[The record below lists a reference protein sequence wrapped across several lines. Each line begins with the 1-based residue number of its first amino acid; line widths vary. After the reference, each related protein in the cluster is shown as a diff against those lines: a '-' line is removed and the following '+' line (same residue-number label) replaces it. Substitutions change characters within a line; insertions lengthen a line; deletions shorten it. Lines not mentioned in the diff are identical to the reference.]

1 MRYLQKMRQSF
12 RRFGNDL
19 RQAGW
24 NSFRHSA
31 FQNSKAA
38 AYSGILSLFPTLLA
52 ITTVLALA
60 PEGTSFLGELRYGFS
75 QVLPP
80 DTMLLV
86 QAYFSPGHGRSIH
99 LIIIAFVISFFAA
112 MGLML
117 ALMEGLRRA
126 DRLPR
131 SAWGFWK
138 QRLVAVLLVPGMI
151 IPMFFATAL
160 ITFGHA
166 IEQWMIME
174 AGHSLRL
181 YVLIFWRASR
191 WAIALSTSVV
201 VLATVYHFGIPRRRH
216 WKHALPGAFLS
227 TATWFLATLLFGWY
241 VGRFSHYQIVYGSL
255 GAGMATL
262 VWLYIVSLSILFGAE
277 FNAQVYRLDRP
288 EPGELDTQSLGPKPI
303 ASPSNRRSRS
313 HSTAAR
319 TKVPT
324 ANASEPHDEHS
335 AVPLK

>member
-1 MRYLQKMRQSF
+1 MQKLRRSF
-12 RRFGNDL
+12 RRFSNDL
-19 RQAGW
+19 KHAGW
-24 NSFRHSA
+24 NAFRHSA

-75 QVLPP
+75 QILPP

-86 QAYFSPGHGRSIH
+86 QAYFNPGPGRSLH
-99 LIIIAFVISFFAA
+99 LVIIACTISFFAA

-131 SAWGFWK
+131 SAWNFWK
-138 QRLVAVLLVPGMI
+138 QRLIAVLLIPGML

-166 IEQWMIME
+166 IEQWMILQ
-174 AGHSLRL
+174 AGHSLRF
-181 YVLIFWRASR
+181 YVLLFWRATR
-191 WAIALSTSVV
+191 WAVALFTSVV

-241 VGRFSHYQIVYGSL
+241 VTRFSHYQIVYGSL

-262 VWLYIVSLSILFGAE
+262 VWLYIISLSILFGAE
-277 FNAQVYRLDRP
+277 FNAQVYRIDRP
-288 EPGELDTQSLGPKPI
+288 EPGESDDPPLAPGASTKRPKHG
-303 ASPSNRRSRS
+303 SRTRN
-313 HSTAAR
+313 TAAQV
-319 TKVPT
+319 KVPT
-324 ANASEPHDEHS
+324 ANAPHLHHQHS
-335 AVPLK
+335 PLPLK

>member
-1 MRYLQKMRQSF
+1 MQKLRRTF
-12 RRFGNDL
+12 RHFVYDL
-19 RQAGW
+19 KQAGW
-24 NSFRHSA
+24 NAFRHSA

-52 ITTVLALA
+52 ATTILALA
-60 PEGTSFLGELRYGFS
+60 PEGPSFLGELRYGFS
-75 QVLPP
+75 QILPP
-80 DTMLLV
+80 DTMILV
-86 QAYFSPGHGRSIH
+86 QAYFYPGQGRSAH
-99 LIIIAFVISFFAA
+99 LIIIAFTISFFAA

-131 SAWGFWK
+131 SAWNFWK
-138 QRLVAVLLVPGMI
+138 QRLVAILLIPGML

-166 IEQWMIME
+166 IEQWMILQ

-181 YVLIFWRASR
+181 YLLIFWRATR
-191 WAIALSTSVV
+191 WTIALFTSVV
-201 VLATVYHFGIPRRRH
+201 VLAVVYHFGIPRRRH
-216 WKHALPGAFLS
+216 WKHALPGAILS
-227 TATWFLATLLFGWY
+227 TATWFIATLIFGLY

-288 EPGELDTQSLGPKPI
+288 EPGELDTHAHGLHQGSNHSKR
-303 ASPSNRRSRS
+303 SSNRHNTTNRQ
-313 HSTAAR
+313 
-319 TKVPT
+319 KVPA
-324 ANASEPHDEHS
+324 ANETMPQQENPAIPI
-335 AVPLK
+335 K

>member
-1 MRYLQKMRQSF
+1 MQKLRHTF
-12 RRFGNDL
+12 RRFANDL
-19 RQAGW
+19 KQAGW
-24 NSFRHSA
+24 NAFRHSA

-52 ITTVLALA
+52 ATTILALA
-60 PEGTSFLGELRYGFS
+60 PEGPSFLGELRYGFS
-75 QVLPP
+75 QILPP
-80 DTMLLV
+80 DTMILV
-86 QAYFSPGHGRSIH
+86 QAYFNPGQGRSVH
-99 LIIIAFVISFFAA
+99 LVIIAFTISFFAA

-131 SAWGFWK
+131 SAWNFWK
-138 QRLVAVLLVPGMI
+138 QRLVAVLLIPGML

-166 IEQWMIME
+166 IEQWMILQ

-181 YVLIFWRASR
+181 YLLIFWRATR
-191 WAIALSTSVV
+191 WTIALFTSVV
-201 VLATVYHFGIPRRRH
+201 VLAVVYHFGIPRRRH
-216 WKHALPGAFLS
+216 WKHALPGAILS
-227 TATWFLATLLFGWY
+227 TATWFIATLIFGLY

-288 EPGELDTQSLGPKPI
+288 EPGELDTLSQAAHPGVTRSKH
-303 ASPSNRRSRS
+303 PSKRHN
-313 HSTAAR
+313 TAAR
-319 TKVPT
+319 QRVP
-324 ANASEPHDEHS
+324 APNATPPQQENP
-335 AVPLK
+335 AIPLK

>member
-1 MRYLQKMRQSF
+1 MQKLRRSF
-12 RRFGNDL
+12 RRFSNDL
-19 RQAGW
+19 KQAGW

-60 PEGTSFLGELRYGFS
+60 PEGPSFLGELRYGFS
-75 QVLPP
+75 QILPP

-86 QAYFSPGHGRSIH
+86 QAYFNPGKGRSLH
-99 LIIIAFVISFFAA
+99 LILIACTISFFAA

-117 ALMEGLRRA
+117 AIMEGLRRA

-131 SAWGFWK
+131 NAWNFWK
-138 QRLVAVLLVPGMI
+138 QRLVATLLIPGML

-166 IEQWMIME
+166 IEQWMILE
-174 AGHSLRL
+174 AGHALRL
-181 YVLIFWRASR
+181 YVLLFWRATR
-191 WAIALSTSVV
+191 WTIALFTSVV

-241 VGRFSHYQIVYGSL
+241 VTRFSHYQIVYGSL

-262 VWLYIVSLSILFGAE
+262 VWLYIVSLSILYGAE

-288 EPGELDTQSLGPKPI
+288 EPGEADTDPHAPNTTPGRPK
-303 ASPSNRRSRS
+303 RRVRSRN
-313 HSTAAR
+313 TAAR
-319 TKVPT
+319 PKVPT
-324 ANASEPHDEHS
+324 ANAPQVHDEHS
-335 AVPLK
+335 MLPLK

>member
-1 MRYLQKMRQSF
+1 MKKL
-12 RRFGNDL
+12 RRILHRFSNDL
-19 RQAGW
+19 HKAGS
-24 NSFRHSA
+24 NAFRHSA

-52 ITTVLALA
+52 FTTVLALA
-60 PEGTSFLGELRYGFS
+60 PEGPSSLGELRYGFS
-75 QVLPP
+75 QILPP

-86 QAYFSPGHGRSIH
+86 QAYFNPGRGRSLH
-99 LIIIAFVISFFAA
+99 LVIIACSISFFAA

-131 SAWGFWK
+131 SAWSFWK
-138 QRLVAVLLVPGMI
+138 QRLVAILLIPGML

-166 IEQWMIME
+166 IEQWMIIE

-181 YVLIFWRASR
+181 YVLLFWRAIR
-191 WAIALSTSVV
+191 WAIALFTSVV

-216 WKHALPGAFLS
+216 WRHALPGAFLS
-227 TATWFLATLLFGWY
+227 TATWFVSTLLFGWY
-241 VGRFSHYQIVYGSL
+241 VTRFSHYQIVYGSL

-262 VWLYIVSLSILFGAE
+262 VWLYIVSLSILYGAE

-288 EPGELDTQSLGPKPI
+288 EPGEPDTQPHTPH
-303 ASPSNRRSRS
+303 PPR
-313 HSTAAR
+313 HSTKHRSKPRNTTAQP
-319 TKVPT
+319 KVPT
-324 ANASEPHDEHS
+324 ANAPLTHDEHP
-335 AVPLK
+335 ALPLK

>member
-1 MRYLQKMRQSF
+1 MKKL
-12 RRFGNDL
+12 RRFFHRLSIDL
-19 RQAGW
+19 RQAGS
-24 NSFRHSA
+24 NAFRHSV

-52 ITTVLALA
+52 FTTVLALA
-60 PEGTSFLGELRYGFS
+60 PEGSSFLGELRYGFS
-75 QVLPP
+75 QILPP

-86 QAYFSPGHGRSIH
+86 QAYFNPDHGRSLH
-99 LIIIAFVISFFAA
+99 LIIIACSISFFAA

-131 SAWGFWK
+131 SAWNFWK
-138 QRLVAVLLVPGMI
+138 QRLVAILLIPGML

-166 IEQWMIME
+166 IEQWMIIE

-181 YVLIFWRASR
+181 YVLLFWRAIR
-191 WAIALSTSVV
+191 WSIALFTSVV

-216 WKHALPGAFLS
+216 WRHALPGAFLS
-227 TATWFLATLLFGWY
+227 TATWFAATLLFGWY
-241 VGRFSHYQIVYGSL
+241 VTRFSHYQIVYGSL

-262 VWLYIVSLSILFGAE
+262 VWLYIVSLSILYGAE

-288 EPGELDTQSLGPKPI
+288 EPIDPDTLLHTAHPPRSAAKRH
-303 ASPSNRRSRS
+303 SNPSN
-313 HSTAAR
+313 TAAKL
-319 TKVPT
+319 KVPT
-324 ANASEPHDEHS
+324 ANAPHHRDEHP
-335 AVPLK
+335 ALPLK

>member
-1 MRYLQKMRQSF
+1 MRYLHKLRLSF
-12 RRFGNDL
+12 RRFGDDL
-19 RQAGW
+19 KHAGW

-52 ITTVLALA
+52 VTTVLALA
-60 PEGTSFLGELRYGFS
+60 PEGSSFLGELRYGFT
-75 QVLPP
+75 QILPP

-86 QAYFSPGHGRSIH
+86 QAYFNPGNGRSLH
-99 LIIIAFVISFFAA
+99 LIIIACAISFFAA

-117 ALMEGLRRA
+117 TLMEGLRRA

-151 IPMFFATAL
+151 VPMFFATAL

-166 IEQWMIME
+166 IEQWMILQS
-174 AGHSLRL
+174 GHALRL
-181 YVLIFWRASR
+181 YVLIFWRATR
-191 WAIALSTSVV
+191 WAIALFTSVV

-277 FNAQVYRLDRP
+277 FNAQIYRLDRP
-288 EPGELDTQSLGPKPI
+288 EPPEPDTEPHGPESLA
-303 ASPSNRRSRS
+303 ASSRRRSSSRN
-313 HSTAAR
+313 TAAHI
-319 TKVPT
+319 KVPT
-324 ANASEPHDEHS
+324 ANEPEPHDEHS
-335 AVPLK
+335 ALPLK

>member
-1 MRYLQKMRQSF
+1 MPALRKLRRVL
-12 RRFGNDL
+12 RRFGHNL
-19 RQAGW
+19 HQAGW
-24 NSFRHSA
+24 NAFRHAA

-52 ITTVLALA
+52 LTTLLALA

-75 QVLPP
+75 QILPP
-80 DTMLLV
+80 DTMFLV
-86 QAYFSPGHGRSIH
+86 QAYFKPGQGRSIH
-99 LIIIAFVISFFAA
+99 LIIIVCTISFFAA

-117 ALMEGLRRA
+117 AIMEGLRRA

-131 SAWGFWK
+131 NAWNFWR
-138 QRLVAVLLVPGMI
+138 QRMVAILLIPGMV

-166 IEQWMIME
+166 IEQWMVLQ

-181 YVLIFWRASR
+181 YVLIFWRATR
-191 WAIALSTSVV
+191 WVIALFTSVL
-201 VLATVYHFGIPRRRH
+201 VLATVYHFGIPIRRH
-216 WKHALPGAFLS
+216 WKHALPGALLS
-227 TATWFLATLLFGWY
+227 TFTWFIATLVFGWY

-277 FNAQVYRLDRP
+277 FNAQIYGLGRP
-288 EPGELDTQSLGPKPI
+288 EPGELDTDRR
-303 ASPSNRRSRS
+303 PSATNVKRHARNRN
-313 HSTAAR
+313 TEAA
-319 TKVPT
+319 KSVPA
-324 ANASEPHDEHS
+324 ANASRRH
-335 AVPLK
+335 